1 MLALFDL
8 DGTLADR
15 RAGQHAW
22 SVEFCADHGFDPAEV
37 DWLMAADGNGMVTK
51 EEYFGRV
58 RERYGLS
65 RSVDDLWRQY
75 RDRQPTLIPAHEG
88 MLDGLDR
95 LRAAGWRIGVV
106 TNGYED
112 VQTLTLTSSGIAEHV
127 DGWAIS
133 AAENLR
139 KPDVRLFE
147 IAAARAGAP
156 LGAGWMVGDTAG
168 ADIGGGRAA
177 GLRTA
182 WVHHDR
188 SWPAELDEPDHIVAG
203 AVEVVPL
210 ILR

>member
-15 RAGQHAW
+15 HAGQLAW
-22 SVEFCADHGFDPAEV
+22 AVEFAADHGLDPAEV
-37 DWLMAADGNGMVTK
+37 DWLMAADGNGMVSK
-51 EEYFGRV
+51 EEYFGLV
-58 RERYGLS
+58 RERYGLAAS
-65 RSVDDLWRQY
+65 FDELWVQY
-75 RDRQPTLIPAHEG
+75 RDRQPTLVPAYDG
-88 MLDGLDR
+88 MLDGLKQ

-133 AAENLR
+133 AAENIR
-139 KPDVRLFE
+139 KPDVGLFE
-147 IAAARAGAP
+147 IAAARAGSA
-156 LGAGWMVGDTAG
+156 LGGGWMVGDSQ
-168 ADIGGGRAA
+168 ADIVGGRAA

-182 WVHHDR
+182 WVHHGR
-188 SWPAELDEPDHIVAG
+188 EWPAGVGGPDHVVAAAAD
-203 AVEVVPL
+203 AVRL

>member
-58 RERYGLS
+58 RERYGLA

-75 RDRQPTLIPAHEG
+75 RDRQPTLVPAYEG
-88 MLDGLDR
+88 MLDGLER

-133 AAENLR
+133 AAENVR

-156 LGAGWMVGDTAG
+156 LGDGWMVGDNAG

-188 SWPAELDEPDHIVAG
+188 SWPAELDVPDHIVAG